1 MNIHVSLAGT
11 RSHSDAS
18 VFMALDS
25 QAASQL
31 LFSTSIDLKL

>member
-1 MNIHVSLAGT
+1 MNIHVSSAGT
-11 RSHSDAS
+11 RSHSAVS

-31 LFSTSIDLKL
+31 PFFTFIDLKL